1 MGKIVFVAFRR
12 HRCDNGHVSGF
23 IHMPPLPATDMK
35 LCPICATSYPAE
47 HRTCPAHGTLLVDAA
62 EFAPGTIVRDCYRI
76 ERILGKGGMGTVY
89 LAEHMLM
96 KEPRA
101 LKFLSSA
108 LASNPAFVQRFLQ
121 EARAASRLRHP
132 NIAATLELGQS
143 EDGSFYISM
152 EYVDGPSLRGLIL
165 DSPDGLPP
173 SRVFSIVRGIA
184 EALGAAHAKRM
195 VHRDIKPENILLAAG
210 LEGEV
215 PKVVDFGIVAL
226 NDGGS
231 SLTQTGRPL
240 LTAEY
245 AAPEQ
250 WRGAVPAS
258 ELDGRTDLYSL
269 GCMFFE
275 MLTGRLP
282 FHSESYEG
290 WFEQHVYS
298 LPPSP
303 SFIRPELAR
312 FAGLDALVLELLAK
326 DRQQRPAN
334 VDVFIAELDLV
345 IAQGSGTRSI
355 HREATR
361 NDFLVTGA
369 TPPTT
374 ARGRTV
380 VDLNTARPPY
390 DAGWSLNAGSQAA
403 PPQMPPVPFVPAQV
417 SNDNFNPHHAADYL
431 NINARPFQP
440 GYPIA
445 GTPPAVKPDFASPVS
460 RVSAPPAGASI
471 NRGVLIAVLSIFLL
485 LTLGVVGA
493 FLWLRRER
501 SPQTD
506 QAAQRDQT
514 GQQRA
519 TDAPAPIDTGSA
531 PIPNPPAPNPSPA
544 QPDIA
549 KEGPHPQAK
558 LPSKLPGIPNDPV
571 SIAAKAIALYNEK
584 DYATAGAMLAQACT
598 NGQADSCDYL
608 GLMYQHKLG
617 VAQDYGRAEGFYDKS
632 CQGGSMAGCSH
643 LANLYLNH
651 IGVNQ
656 DYERALA
663 LFTRACNGDYADACQ
678 NLGSMY
684 QFKKGVAQDF
694 TRAVSL
700 YGKACNS
707 GSMNGCN
714 SLGVLYQHS
723 LGVQQDYSKAVTL
736 YEKSCDARVADGCN
750 NLGYMYQHA
759 MGVQQDYARAAV
771 LYEKACAGGNAFACN
786 NLGIMYQARQ
796 GVEQDYARA
805 ATFYAKACEGGSS
818 NGCSD
823 LGDLYRTGNGV
834 PKDSG
839 KARTYLS
846 KGCSM
851 GNQWGCD
858 RLKQVN

>member
-1 MGKIVFVAFRR
+1 
-12 HRCDNGHVSGF
+12 
-23 IHMPPLPATDMK
+23 MK

-62 EFAPGTIVRDCYRI
+62 ELAPGTVVRDCYRI

-108 LASNPAFVQRFLQ
+108 LASNPTFVQRFLQ
-121 EARAASRLRHP
+121 EARAASKLRHP
-132 NIAATLELGQS
+132 NIAAVLELGQS

-152 EYVDGPSLRGLIL
+152 EYIDGPSLRALIL
-165 DSPDGLPP
+165 ESPEGMPP
-173 SRVFSIVRGIA
+173 ARVFSIVRGIA
-184 EALGAAHAKRM
+184 QGLGAAHAKRM
-195 VHRDIKPENILLAAG
+195 VHRDIKPENILLAAAP
-210 LEGEV
+210 EGEV

-245 AAPEQ
+245 AALEQ

-303 SFIRPELAR
+303 SYIRPELAR
-312 FAGLDALVLELLAK
+312 FADLDALVLELLAK

-334 VDVFIAELDLV
+334 VETFIEELDLV
-345 IAQGSGTRSI
+345 IAQGSGTRNI
-355 HREATR
+355 HHEATR
-361 NDFLVTGA
+361 NDLLVTGA
-369 TPPTT
+369 APPTT

-390 DAGWSLNAGSQAA
+390 DAGWSSNAASQAA
-403 PPQMPPVPFVPAQV
+403 PPQTSPAQFVPAQAP
-417 SNDNFNPHHAADYL
+417 NDNFNPHHAADYL
-431 NINARPFQP
+431 NLNAQPFQP
-440 GYPIA
+440 VYPNASIP
-445 GTPPAVKPDFASPVS
+445 PPAKPAFVSPVS
-460 RVSAPPAGASI
+460 RVAAPPAGSSI
-471 NRGVLIAVLSIFLL
+471 NRGVLIAVLSTFLL
-485 LTLGVVGA
+485 LTLGVVAA
-493 FLWLRRER
+493 FLWLRREQT
-501 SPQTD
+501 PQPD

-514 GQQRA
+514 APRPA
-519 TDAPAPIDTGSA
+519 IDTPAPAPIDTGS
-531 PIPNPPAPNPSPA
+531 PTLPSPPTPNPSPA

-549 KEGPHPQAK
+549 KGGSHPQ
-558 LPSKLPGIPNDPV
+558 SKLPPRVSGIPNDPV
-571 SIAAKAIALYNEK
+571 SLAAKAIALYNEK
-584 DYATAGAMLAQACT
+584 DYAAAGALLTQACT

-608 GLMYQHKLG
+608 GLMHQHKLG
-617 VAQDYGRAEGFYDKS
+617 VAQDYGRAEGFYDKG
-632 CQGGSMAGCSH
+632 CQGGSMAACSH

-663 LFTRACNGDYADACQ
+663 LYTRACNGNYADACQ

-700 YGKACNS
+700 YGKACNN
-707 GSMNGCN
+707 GSMTGCD

-736 YEKSCDARVADGCN
+736 YEKSCDARVPDGCN
-750 NLGYMYQHA
+750 NLGYMYQQA
-759 MGVQQDYARAAV
+759 MGVQQDYTRAAV

-786 NLGIMYQARQ
+786 NLGIMYQAKQ

-823 LGDLYRTGNGV
+823 LGDLYRTGSGV
-834 PKDSG
+834 PQDSG
-839 KARTYLS
+839 KARIYLS